1 MRAHRWIAALL
12 LIISCRSLQHRPDVQ
27 EPGTRPIGF
36 EVYRQ
41 LDRLPE
47 LTRGVET
54 RQFSGFDRTGGN
66 NDGFEGTYSCL
77 REDAEGCVLAE
88 AAGAGEIQSIWFT
101 RDEGNVSKTGTIRI
115 ELDGKTV
122 LNASLQD
129 VVDGKLGAPFV
140 YPLVANADQSSG
152 GVYIKVPMPY
162 RESMRVTTAH
172 NPFFYHVIYRRFD
185 DARGVATFN
194 PADPALDVINLLRN
208 AGRADPKPAQ
218 QGAMTVS
225 GSLRLAAGERAVL
238 AEVPGPGMITALR
251 IRIPQLEGARP
262 GAQAKDDGRAFGQ
275 GGYSEFTAALDPN
288 NNGVLL
294 RRRHDTIVGY
304 QRAAVLVDGVKVAE
318 WEGVPATGG
327 SMWREETVKLPASA
341 TAGKSKIVIRNVF
354 LHAEVDFNEFSYWVE
369 SLVNG
374 APVLTDTVNLGTA
387 SLASEQAHGYVIV
400 KPTWDGVRTFRYPMT
415 GNEAAVAASDD
426 VLKNARLRIT
436 FDGQET
442 VDAPLGEFFGSGLG
456 EYEVRS
462 LFYAMETAP
471 DGWYSSWWPMP
482 YRESARV
489 ELHNSSGTAIT
500 AGDVEVTYARDS
512 KWAGKLGAQGD
523 SAYFR
528 TTSHRGEPRM
538 GEDWVFLEAAGHG
551 KFVGVTHSMEAITEW
566 RRDDFG
572 RRAYLEGDERVYVDG
587 ARTPQ
592 LHGTGTEDF
601 YEGGWYF
608 NREVFSA
615 PVNGNSAHEVR
626 SFGCQLDCTSTFRL
640 MIGDAVP
647 FHSSLRFSIEHGPV
661 NDFPASYS
669 STAYWYGKDLVAL
682 RSTDV
687 LTVGDPASEA
697 AHGYSSGTP
706 HASYEL
712 TSAYEGDFDDVQLKK
727 GGRSGSTPMTFSLAV
742 DANNRGVLLRRT
754 ADQAS
759 GYQAARVYVEG
770 VDAGVWLQPLGNPS
784 RRWLDDTFQIPAG
797 LSAGRA
803 TLSIRLMPL
812 EGSPPWNAAHYE
824 ALSHVEPFRDVRAGI
839 TSSESR
845 KAWTQPP
852 RP

>member
-1 MRAHRWIAALL
+1 MREPLSRAQEGIEVRVLRWIAVLV
-12 LIISCRSLQHRPDVQ
+12 LIISCRSAQHRPEVQ
-27 EPGTRPIGF
+27 ESGKRPIGF

-54 RQFSGFDRTGGN
+54 MQFSGFDRTGGN

-77 REDAEGCVLAE
+77 RQGAEGCVLAE

-101 RDEGNVSKTGTIRI
+101 RDEGNVSKTGNIRV

-122 LNASLQD
+122 LNAPLQD

-152 GVYIKVPMPY
+152 GVYIKVPMLY

-185 DARGVATFN
+185 DSKGITTFD
-194 PADPALDVINLLRN
+194 PAEQALDVITLLSN

-218 QGAMTVS
+218 QGAVTVS
-225 GSLRLAAGERAVL
+225 GSLRLDPGARAVL

-251 IRIPQLEGARP
+251 IRIPQIEGAKP
-262 GAQAKDDGRAFGQ
+262 GAQASDDGRAFGA
-275 GGYSEFTAALDPN
+275 GGYSEFTVALDPN
-288 NNGVLL
+288 NDGVLL
-294 RRRHDTIVGY
+294 RRRYDTIVGH

-318 WEGVPATGG
+318 WQGVPTTGG

-341 TAGKSKIVIRNVF
+341 TAGKSRIVIRNVF
-354 LHAEVDFNEFSYWVE
+354 IQSDVDFNEFTYWVE
-369 SLVNG
+369 SLVKG
-374 APVLTDTVNLGTA
+374 TPVLTDTVNLGTQ
-387 SLASEQAHGYVIV
+387 SLANEQAHGYVIV
-400 KPTWDGVRTFRYPMT
+400 KPTWDGVRTFRYPMI

-426 VLKNARLRIT
+426 VLRNARLRII
-436 FDGQET
+436 FDGQQT
-442 VDAPLGEFFGSGLG
+442 VDAPFGEFFGSGLG

-462 LFYAMETAP
+462 LFYAMETAS

-500 AGDVEVTYARDS
+500 AGDVEVTYARDA
-512 KWAGKLGAQGD
+512 KWAGKLGKEGD

-528 TTSHRGEPRM
+528 TTSHRGEPPV
-538 GEDWVFLEAAGHG
+538 GEDWVFLDTAGQG
-551 KFVGVTHSMEAITEW
+551 KFVGVTHSMEATTQW
-566 RRDDFG
+566 RPDELG
-572 RRAYLEGDERVYVDG
+572 RRGYLEGDERVYVDG
-587 ARTPQ
+587 SRTPQ
-592 LHGTGTEDF
+592 IHGTGTEDF

-608 NREVFSA
+608 NREMFSA
-615 PVNGNSAHEVR
+615 PVNGNSAHELR

-661 NDFPASYS
+661 SDFPVRYS
-669 STAYWYGKDLVAL
+669 STAYWYGKDQVAL

-687 LTVGDPASEA
+687 LTIGDSASES
-697 AHGYSSGTP
+697 AHGYDTGTP
-706 HASYEL
+706 HTSYEL
-712 TSAYEGDFDDVQLKK
+712 TSVYEGDFDHVQMKQV
-727 GGRSGSTPMTFSLAV
+727 GRSGSTPVTFSLAI
-742 DANNRGVLLRRT
+742 DAQNRGVVLRRT
-754 ADQAS
+754 SDQAS
-759 GYQAARVYVEG
+759 AYQAARVYVEG
-770 VDAGVWLQPLGNPS
+770 VDVGVWLQPLGNPS
-784 RRWLDDTFQIPAG
+784 RRWLDDTFQIPAR
-797 LSAGRA
+797 LSAGR
-803 TLSIRLMPL
+803 TKLSIRLVPL
-812 EGSPPWNAAHYE
+812 EGSPPWNAARYE
-824 ALSHVEPFRDVRAGI
+824 ALSHVEPF
-839 TSSESR
+839 
-845 KAWTQPP
+845 
-852 RP
+852 